1 MMQLLQFKNQFF
13 SELSEMHPVTEIQ
26 SFFNLLIEF
35 KLGLNRIEIALQP
48 TFEINTDALE
58 YLQNALINLRKNV
71 PVQYIIGETEFYG
84 LKFKVSPSVLIP
96 RPETEELVNWVV
108 KTTPLNLPIKI
119 LDIGTGSGCI
129 AISLAKLLPNSEIT
143 AIDIST
149 NALEIAKEN
158 AVLNNVSIHFLEK
171 NILETTEL
179 PQHYDIIISNP
190 PYVRELE
197 KNEMHSNVLENEPH
211 LALFVTDTN
220 PLLFYDKIATLA
232 YTHLNKQ
239 GSLYFEINQYL
250 GDDMIALLKQKG
262 FQEIELR
269 KDFYDVDRMVK
280 AIV

>member
-179 PQHYDIIISNP
+179 SQHYDIIISNP